1 MVVFAFMM
9 VLVLVLMFM
18 FVFMSVHVIFVGMLV
33 MVILMVVIVF
43 VLMRMLVIVR
53 MFMAMLMHV
62 LVFFNTVYNDMRM
75 CAFDTALDALF
86 EVICDTGNTQRIE
99 LILTGFYAAR
109 KLGKRCEEHV
119 ACCAHIAFDIESLHG
134 LTSDVVDHAGRVAR
148 TESVVDINDRDTAR
162 T

>member
-1 MVVFAFMM
+1 MVVFAFVM
-9 VLVLVLMFM
+9 VLVLMFM

-43 VLMRMLVIVR
+43 VLMRMFVV
-53 MFMAMLMHV
+53 MFMLVHV
-62 LVFFNTVYNDMRM
+62 LIFFNTVYDDMRM
-75 CAFDTALDALF
+75 CAFDAALDALF

-134 LTSDVVDHAGRVAR
+134 LTSDVVDHAGRISC

-162 T
+162 ARIEHA

>member
-1 MVVFAFMM
+1 MVVFAFVM

-43 VLMRMLVIVR
+43 VLMRMFVV
-53 MFMAMLMHV
+53 MFMLVHV
-62 LVFFNTVYNDMRM
+62 LIFFNTVYDDMRM
-75 CAFDTALDALF
+75 CAFDAALDALF
-86 EVICDTGNTQRIE
+86 EVICDTGNAQRIE

-119 ACCAHIAFDIESLHG
+119 ACCAHIAFDIKSLHG